1 MMLFRQHL
9 WRHLVDG
16 SVTVAFRRWRRP
28 TVRAGGTLRTAA
40 GVLAI
45 DRVDVI
51 EPGDITATDAV
62 RAGYDTVDAVHA
74 DLPAGQDR
82 RLYRVE
88 FHYAGE
94 DPRVALRDQR
104 DLSEGDVVAIL
115 ARLDRLDASSI
126 DGPWTRQV
134 LRLIA
139 AHPEERAA
147 DLAARLA
154 QDKPRF
160 KRRVRRLKELGLTES
175 LEAGYR
181 LSPRGR
187 VMLEHLD

>member
-1 MMLFRQHL
+1 MKIAVTVPMPGPPTCQRRNGTAATARVRRHRSPWPRLAMMLFRQHL

-28 TVRAGGTLRTAA
+28 TVKAGGTLRTAA

-82 RLYRVE
+82 RLYRIE
-88 FHYAGE
+88 FHYAGQ
-94 DPRVALRDQR
+94 DPRVALRDQA
-104 DLSEGDVVAIL
+104 DLSEGDVAAVP
-115 ARLDRLDASSI
+115 ARLDRLHASPAPR
-126 DGPWTRQV
+126 PWRPQG
-134 LRLIA
+134 LRRIA
-139 AHPEERAA
+139 AP
-147 DLAARLA
+147 
-154 QDKPRF
+154 P
-160 KRRVRRLKELGLTES
+160 
-175 LEAGYR
+175 
-181 LSPRGR
+181 
-187 VMLEHLD
+187 